1 MKRWLLGSLA
11 LNVLLIGIGV
21 GFLAT
26 SSLPLPPKFPPFGPR
41 PGIQRDL
48 VRAVEETLPEP
59 QRGRALAI
67 LDRNFKGMQR
77 PGMPPPRP
85 ADLLRDFVEGRTP
98 AALPMSDP
106 GFEERRQHE
115 GEAVIRA
122 MVEMEEALSR
132 PERQALATALTRRM
146 EGVRACL
153 DGASPK

>member
-77 PGMPPPRP
+77 PGMPPRP
-85 ADLLRDFVEGRTP
+85 GNLLQDFVEGRP
-98 AALPMSDP
+98 PVVPPMPDP

-115 GEAVIRA
+115 GEAV
-122 MVEMEEALSR
+122 SR
-132 PERQALATALTRRM
+132 TLADLEGVLDRPARQALADALTRRM

-153 DGASPK
+153 DGPSAR